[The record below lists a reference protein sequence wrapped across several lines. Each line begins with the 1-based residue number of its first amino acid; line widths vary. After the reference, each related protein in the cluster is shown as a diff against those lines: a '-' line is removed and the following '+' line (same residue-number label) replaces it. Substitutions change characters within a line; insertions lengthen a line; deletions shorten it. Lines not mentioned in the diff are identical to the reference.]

1 MVLLPKVVEVAFA
14 LAVDHQN
21 LKFPPVYHLLT
32 VIDRE
37 TVYPTDVQ
45 MVASEP
51 VHHLLNVN
59 DNAIFHD
66 DPLIPLL
73 HRLLNVTDIY
83 PVKVVDRPFA
93 DLAPVP
99 FL

>member
-1 MVLLPKVVEVAFA
+1 MVLLPKVVEAAFA

-21 LKFPPVYHLLT
+21 LKFPPVYHLLI

-59 DNAIFHD
+59 GNAIFHD
-66 DPLIPLL
+66 DPLTLLL

-83 PVKVVDRPFA
+83 PVKVVDRSSA

>member
-1 MVLLPKVVEVAFA
+1 M
-14 LAVDHQN
+14 
-21 LKFPPVYHLLT
+21 YHLLT

-37 TVYPTDVQ
+37 TVYPVDVQ
-45 MVASEP
+45 MVASEL

-66 DPLIPLL
+66 DPLLL
-73 HRLLNVTDIY
+73 LPHRLLNVTDID
-83 PVKVVDRPFA
+83 PVKVDDRPSA